1 MNFSWRRHNNEG
13 FDNLA
18 PAQSVKAFI
27 LVVLPAR
34 LDPTQCREQ
43 SQARLSYAE
52 AQGDGRS
59 KLATVPLE
67 VGCSDPLSYGSI
79 HWYFRQESNL
89 RCPKT
94 GDFFAMRLKELQ
106 SPAIAAM
113 RHPSVGESRKIPFR
127 QSPCVRHNPSKL
139 GFCSHLWRFR
149 IFGAFREARPL
160 SRGLGS
166 FSESGKPITTAHPY
180 FLLFDTAKLDS
191 PDAAYLRSKKNLQKK
206 FAPIKRRLFWAPQK

>member
-1 MNFSWRRHNNEG
+1 M
-13 FDNLA
+13 
-18 PAQSVKAFI
+18 
-27 LVVLPAR
+27 
-34 LDPTQCREQ
+34 
-43 SQARLSYAE
+43 SYAE

-59 KLATVPLE
+59 QLATVPLE

-106 SPAIAAM
+106 SPAIVTM
-113 RHPSVGESRKIPFR
+113 RHPSFCGSRKISFR

-139 GFCSHLWRFR
+139 RFCSHLWRFR

-166 FSESGKPITTAHPY
+166 FSESGKPITTAHPC
-180 FLLFDTAKLDS
+180 FLPFDTAKLDTL
-191 PDAAYLRSKKNLQKK
+191 DAAYLRSEGKNYT
-206 FAPIKRRLFWAPQK
+206 PQKIACKHFIRARWDYCNITPR